1 MFRIRRSPQAF
12 TLPELLVGIGIIAAL
27 VAILLP
33 MIGVAR
39 EQAKSARCLSNL
51 RQLVQAATAYCAA
64 NDGFYPIAYYRQKSE
79 GGKQVT
85 RNWDFITIQDGSSR
99 QVLPGLIWE
108 GLPSA
113 EVQQC
118 PSYEVT
124 DPGGDPYTGYNY
136 NTGFVGHGEDETVPL
151 PARAADVRHPA
162 RCALFGDGQ
171 YYGGPDKFMR
181 APFPNPGDAA
191 FPYRSAGTQGYR
203 HRRATNVVF
212 CDGHAETLR
221 DRFTATSDTSA
232 PAPDTGFLSTDNSMY
247 STD

>member
-1 MFRIRRSPQAF
+1 M
-12 TLPELLVGIGIIAAL
+12 
-27 VAILLP
+27 
-33 MIGVAR
+33 
-39 EQAKSARCLSNL
+39 
-51 RQLVQAATAYCAA
+51 
-64 NDGFYPIAYYRQKSE
+64 
-79 GGKQVT
+79 
-85 RNWDFITIQDGSSR
+85 
-99 QVLPGLIWE
+99 
-108 GLPSA
+108 PSA

-118 PSYEVT
+118 PSYEVA

-136 NTGFVGHGEDETVPL
+136 NTSYVGHVEREMNPL
-151 PARAADVRHPA
+151 VSARAADVRHPA

-181 APFPNPGDAA
+181 APFPSPGDAA

-232 PAPDTGFLSTDNSMY
+232 PGPDTGFLSTDNSMY